1 VTARER
7 SPGEV
12 VARRLD
18 FSKSSQQLKKPL
30 TNGRVQTNGIKSRNE
45 KPTKGHSPV
54 QQPTHS
60 DGTEEEEQEE
70 EDDNDEEDEEDEP
83 LELLNEGDSEQEEPP
98 EVSEQE
104 EMEEEVSLV
113 PELKSKD
120 KPKPPGRRG
129 RKPKATVEKEKD
141 SNAPEDASLVSAS
154 TEENEADEEPAKR
167 RKGRRLKTAVIQEK
181 EPAPVAD
188 PTPPPK
194 SSKRGRP
201 ARTSTDGVEES
212 SAESR
217 GAKRQKAASKPV
229 TAEEDTSP
237 KPVPIKGNG
246 KPGRKRK
253 SSGVGVDSPAI
264 QRGPPLPRSRGL
276 VTLRREDTTAMRTT
290 RSGRAS
296 FKPLEWWKGEHV
308 EYDEEQEEIFKDA
321 GNRHFKMPTVKGVVR
336 TEASQDEL
344 ARKRRGRPP
353 VGRKPSRRPSTV
365 AEEEEIEREEWED
378 DPGRVTGEVICWEPE
393 HEFEPPAEDDEVEVI
408 PDELAISENAIQLKD
423 IKDATFKFAKTLTLP
438 FFGSGIVD
446 LPPGAEKRPKN
457 SRKMHLVFFV
467 HTGSVQVT
475 IAQTE
480 FGIAKGG
487 MFFVPRGTLMVKSR
501 MCFVLWALANGMMI
515 RKPLQ
520 HSQ

>member
-1 VTARER
+1 
-7 SPGEV
+7 
-12 VARRLD
+12 
-18 FSKSSQQLKKPL
+18 
-30 TNGRVQTNGIKSRNE
+30 
-45 KPTKGHSPV
+45 
-54 QQPTHS
+54 
-60 DGTEEEEQEE
+60 
-70 EDDNDEEDEEDEP
+70 
-83 LELLNEGDSEQEEPP
+83 
-98 EVSEQE
+98 
-104 EMEEEVSLV
+104 
-113 PELKSKD
+113 
-120 KPKPPGRRG
+120 
-129 RKPKATVEKEKD
+129 
-141 SNAPEDASLVSAS
+141 
-154 TEENEADEEPAKR
+154 
-167 RKGRRLKTAVIQEK
+167 
-181 EPAPVAD
+181 
-188 PTPPPK
+188 
-194 SSKRGRP
+194 
-201 ARTSTDGVEES
+201 
-212 SAESR
+212 
-217 GAKRQKAASKPV
+217 
-229 TAEEDTSP
+229 
-237 KPVPIKGNG
+237 
-246 KPGRKRK
+246 
-253 SSGVGVDSPAI
+253 
-264 QRGPPLPRSRGL
+264 
-276 VTLRREDTTAMRTT
+276 MRTT